1 MCCTCKWKTGVDNV
15 TNLMLLLLEFFS
27 SQTVIL
33 GEGEMF
39 FITCFFFV
47 FQSLCESSPC
57 LNGGT
62 CMANYND
69 NSFECLCETSC
80 FGKYCEK
87 GWSSCLDITMFIF
100 RFCFWGLSFRL
111 IQDTSIYKSVRIVLV
126 LNLFCAM
133 FAIKHNVKL
142 LFVTTAVSSSSSI
155 NQLSLHPKNVQK
167 GTQQKFESGLCL
179 PR

>member
-15 TNLMLLLLEFFS
+15 TNLMLLLSEFCS

-33 GEGEMF
+33 GEWEMF
-39 FITCFFFV
+39 LTCFFSL
-47 FQSLCESSPC
+47 FQSPCESSPC

-87 GWSSCLDITMFIF
+87 GWSSCLDITLFF
-100 RFCFWGLSFRL
+100 FFCFWGLSFRL
-111 IQDTSIYKSVRIVLV
+111 IQDTSIYKSVRIVLI
-126 LNLFCAM
+126 LHLFCVM
-133 FAIKHNVKL
+133 FAIKQNVKL
-142 LFVTTAVSSSSSI
+142 MLVTTNGSSVAV
-155 NQLSLHPKNVQK
+155 VA
-167 GTQQKFESGLCL
+167 
-179 PR
+179 